1 MNVLAV
7 DVGGSHVKV
16 LVSGQTEAR
25 RFDSGPGLVPRRM
38 VSGVKKITSDWTYDA
53 VSIGYPGPVLHNLP
67 ISEPHNLGR
76 GWAGFNFEAAFGL
89 PVKLIND
96 AAMQALGSYRGGKML
111 FLGLGTGLGSAMIT
125 DGIVE
130 PMELGHLPWK
140 RHTYEHYVGQRGLDR
155 LGLHKWQR
163 YVVEAVAQLIA
174 ALEPEEVV
182 LGGGNVK
189 QLKTLPPN
197 CRAGDNANA
206 FLGGFRLW
214 DNEQKH
220 KELKHGNNNGT
231 SDETTA
237 HRAARVE
244 GARRSLSKSAPGASA
259 GSVRER

>member
-7 DVGGSHVKV
+7 DVGGTHVKV

-25 RFDSGPGLVPRRM
+25 KFDSGPEMVPRRR
-38 VSGVKKITSDWTYDA
+38 VSEVKKITRDWTYDA
-53 VSIGYPGPVLHNLP
+53 VSIGYPGPVLHNRP
-67 ISEPHNLGR
+67 ISEPRNLGR
-76 GWAGFNFEAAFGL
+76 GWVGFNFKAAFGRPL
-89 PVKLIND
+89 KLIND

-111 FLGLGTGLGSAMIT
+111 FLGLGTGLGSAIIT

-155 LGLHKWQR
+155 FGAHKWQR
-163 YVVEAVAQLIA
+163 YVADAVAQLIA
-174 ALEPEEVV
+174 ALEPEDVV

-189 QLKTLPPN
+189 QLKTLPPS

-214 DNEQKH
+214 DNEQKQ
-220 KELKHGNNNGT
+220 KGRKHGNNNTT
-231 SDETTA
+231 SHKTTA

-244 GARRSLSKSAPGASA
+244 GARRSLSKRARGASA
-259 GSVRER
+259 GSVRE